1 MDIVY
6 ITEQG
11 TYRGSTDKDI
21 VLNIKGGPE
30 QLAMVA
36 LPDGYMYA
44 ASFKKEFAN
53 ISRTRQPG
61 SLINNGKIVS
71 LEQLGLSANSAKP
84 NGLPSSGLPS
94 SGLPSSGLPSAG
106 KQVALNLARKA
117 AGTAAKAALNATA
130 GTAVG
135 DKLQKAAN
143 LASSVGIPGAA
154 NLANNNSDKAK
165 WFATL
170 DDETKQV
177 LSVSYKAFV
186 DLLEQGYADD
196 VPEEA
201 YKDMYNLAR
210 GWSNPLQAQT
220 YYNASKGVSQE
231 QFDGIMDKLFAK
243 CDMETCQRMC
253 NKQDVT
259 LSPSDA
265 RNFMLL
271 FNQCGLRPSQ
281 R

>member
-30 QLAMVA
+30 QLVMVA

-71 LEQLGLSANSAKP
+71 LEQLGLSANSTKP
-84 NGLPSSGLPS
+84 NGLPS

-106 KQVALNLARKA
+106 KQVAMNLARKA

-135 DKLQKAAN
+135 DKLQK
-143 LASSVGIPGAA
+143 AA

-186 DLLEQGYADD
+186 DSLEQGYADD